1 MVKPFEKILNLM
13 FIQAKDK
20 LLIRIPITDNLS
32 VRYLGLMYKNNCKPC
47 GLELS
52 LAYLQAA
59 APGLSTTIDRTF
71 RRRESTVP
79 LSSLQQ
85 LFGVTYIWTGPS
97 SLPVSSQGCL
107 HGLLVQIRPLDLG
120 IL

>member
-1 MVKPFEKILNLM
+1 M

-20 LLIRIPITDNLS
+20 LLSGIPITDNLS
-32 VRYLGLMYKNNCKPC
+32 VRYLGLMYKNNCKPR

-52 LAYLQAA
+52 LTYLQAA
-59 APGLSTTIDRTF
+59 APGLSATIDRTF

-85 LFGVTYIWTGPS
+85 LFGVPCIWSLQSASVFTGLSPWAS
-97 SLPVSSQGCL
+97 CTDKAFGF
-107 HGLLVQIRPLDLG
+107 RDPL
-120 IL
+120 IHII